1 MTSHRRFTNVKKERL
16 SKPYKLRLPIEFET
30 NVLKLSKESGKTISS
45 VLRECLLSSHP
56 VIRSRTPVALQQDRL
71 TALRLLQK
79 SSNNINQVARSLNTL
94 NLKNELTYEQSLHYL
109 HLLDTIEARM
119 NICLGLFNDR

>member
-1 MTSHRRFTNVKKERL
+1 MKKEQLSNRYTVNLPLEFAERMQTL
-16 SKPYKLRLPIEFET
+16 SKKTGKSMSAILRTCLQET
-30 NVLKLSKESGKTISS
+30 K
-45 VLRECLLSSHP
+45 P
-56 VIRSRTPVALQQDRL
+56 VFRGRTPIALQQDRL